1 MASAW
6 LGMLNDFE
14 TLNDAGVHDFGQRRV
29 GKKRALHESTNASD
43 GLDSSRRR
51 AFGAPRGER
60 AARGA
65 AAGGERATEEGAR
78 GAEIVE
84 SVGCQAGKIPRTH
97 AI

>member
-43 GLDSSRRR
+43 GLDSATTRVR
-51 AFGAPRGER
+51 R
-60 AARGA
+60 AAR
-65 AAGGERATEEGAR
+65 
-78 GAEIVE
+78 
-84 SVGCQAGKIPRTH
+84 
-97 AI
+97 